1 MLRVMLVD
9 DEAPA
14 RNRLRRLLAAAEAS
28 GRLEIAA
35 EASNGPEALRFLESH
50 PVDVLFLDI
59 RMPELDGFDTL
70 ERIHPDHR
78 PLVIFTT
85 AYDEYAIRAFDANAI
100 DYLLKPIS
108 EERIEEAIRRAE
120 KAHLAPDSL
129 SARNERLSKLLDWLD
144 EQADL
149 GEPATSS
156 GNTSLKQIS
165 IPYRDKILIVPV
177 ERLLSAEISEGITR
191 LYVFDEDPVD
201 GGSQVRP
208 HIVSYTLDQL
218 ESNLDSDSFM
228 RVHRAAIV
236 QIAAI
241 QEMIQWF
248 SGRFKLVLTG
258 GHEVIA
264 SRERSRHLKERM
276 MI

>member
-1 MLRVMLVD
+1 MIVD

-14 RNRLRRLLAAAEAS
+14 RKRLRRLLASAEDA
-28 GRLEIAA
+28 GRLEIVA
-35 EASNGPEALRFLESH
+35 EASNGPETLKLLEAD

-85 AYDEYAIRAFDANAI
+85 AYDEYAIRAFEANAI

-120 KAHLAPDSL
+120 KVRLTPDSL

-144 EQADL
+144 EQAVT
-149 GEPATSS
+149 GTPTPTSAS
-156 GNTSLKQIS
+156 TSLKQIS

-177 ERLLSAEISEGITR
+177 DRLLSAEISEGITR
-191 LYVFDEDPVD
+191 LYVFDEDPID
-201 GGSQVRP
+201 GASHVRP

-218 ESNLDSDSFM
+218 ESNLDPEMFM

-236 QIAAI
+236 QIGAI